1 MSAFP
6 LVIPWLAVRHVAPA
20 LAGGDGSVRA
30 AHDAFGEKNGAA
42 RISYNLLT
50 AAVILLPLVLTV
62 RAEGA
67 LLAAGAALYAA
78 GLALETKAAWDF
90 CRPGPHGFADDGLFR
105 LSRNPMY
112 VSYPLVLLG
121 IAALAVSPLML
132 ALALGLQAVGHRLVL
147 AEERW
152 CLARYGKPYEAYLRR
167 VRRYL

>member
-78 GLALETKAAWDF
+78 GLAL
-90 CRPGPHGFADDGLFR
+90 
-105 LSRNPMY
+105 
-112 VSYPLVLLG
+112 
-121 IAALAVSPLML
+121 
-132 ALALGLQAVGHRLVL
+132 ALGFQAAGHRLVL
-147 AEERW
+147 TEERW
-152 CLARYGKPYEAYLRR
+152 CRERFGDPCEAYMGRT
-167 VRRYL
+167 RRYL

>member
-20 LAGGDGSVRA
+20 LAGGDGAARA
-30 AHDAFGEKNGAA
+30 AHTAFAEKDVAA
-42 RISYNLLT
+42 RIAYDLLT
-50 AAVILLPLVLTV
+50 AAVVLLTLALTV

-67 LLAAGAALYAA
+67 LLAAGAALYAG
-78 GLALETKAAWDF
+78 GLALETRATWDF

-112 VSYPLVLLG
+112 ISYLLVLLG
-121 IAALAVSPLML
+121 IAALTASLLML
-132 ALALGLQAVGHRLVL
+132 ALALGFQAVGHRLVL

-152 CLARYGKPYEAYLRR
+152 CLARFGKPYATYMRR